1 MDNKA
6 KALIAGAAL
15 VAAIVVFRRPAA
27 ATEDPYEADFTV
39 LDDDTGQPIQGARVA
54 ILDRSVTTN
63 ANGEAAIGLQI
74 EGLYDFAVTHAGYEP
89 FEGSFI
95 AE

>member
-1 MDNKA
+1 MDNKV

-15 VAAIVVFRRPAA
+15 VAAMVVFRRPAA
-27 ATEDPYEADFTV
+27 AAEDPYEADFTV
-39 LDDDTGQPIQGARVA
+39 LDDETGLPLQGARVA
-54 ILDRSVTTN
+54 ILDKYVTTN
-63 ANGEAAIGLQI
+63 VNGQAAIGLQI

-89 FEGSFI
+89 FEGTLV